1 MLLYKKSYTN
11 NLTQRENKY
20 ATGEDN
26 GIYFLESIIL
36 KNVEERNKKTKQN
49 QTKQKSKKKK
59 SSSPGLNKHECHD
72 ET

>member
-11 NLTQRENKY
+11 NLTQQENKY

-26 GIYFLESIIL
+26 RIYFLESIIL
-36 KNVEERNKKTKQN
+36 KNMEERKKKQKKTKQN

-59 SSSPGLNKHECHD
+59 KFINWLKQ
-72 ET
+72 T